1 VLKTTSK
8 KEEEELD
15 EEPAFS
21 QLDAKRPENP
31 TFRVHDSHCGL
42 SNKLSERT
50 GMVNVS
56 SRNCGN

>member
-21 QLDAKRPENP
+21 QLDAKRPENL
-31 TFRVHDSHCGL
+31 L
-42 SNKLSERT
+42 SGYTIPILALAINYRKEPGWS
-50 GMVNVS
+50 M
-56 SRNCGN
+56 